1 VSLRKRLRSVF
12 VCTFLQFGALVG
24 VPMIPRD
31 IEELMQQ
38 MNAAKLAH
46 TLPSEE
52 DDGGGPPDERG
63 TIDDPGRDPAD
74 AGQSPAACTRKSP
87 DFAP

>member
-1 VSLRKRLRSVF
+1 MSLRKRLRSMF

-24 VPMIPRD
+24 VPMLPRD

-46 TLPSEE
+46 TLPSEDE
-52 DDGGGPPDERG
+52 DRGGPP
-63 TIDDPGRDPAD
+63 
-74 AGQSPAACTRKSP
+74 
-87 DFAP
+87 APPV

>member
-1 VSLRKRLRSVF
+1 MF

-24 VPMIPRD
+24 VPMLPRD

-52 DDGGGPPDERG
+52 DDGGGAPGPPV
-63 TIDDPGRDPAD
+63 
-74 AGQSPAACTRKSP
+74 
-87 DFAP
+87 